1 MDILEIKTIEIS
13 LKDIQAA
20 SHLAESSVIVIM
32 MKDKGMKTK
41 REELIT
47 AAVLNRGVKLDDRLN
62 QSVKNAARKLM
73 TS

>member
-13 LKDIQAA
+13 LEDIQAA

-32 MKDKGMKTK
+32 TKDKGMKTK

-47 AAVLNRGVKLDDRLN
+47 AAVLTLYIKNVPVNKKCSKLL
-62 QSVKNAARKLM
+62 KI
-73 TS
+73 TW

>member
-13 LKDIQAA
+13 LEDIQAA

-47 AAVLNRGVKLDDRLN
+47 CFKSRREIG
-62 QSVKNAARKLM
+62 
-73 TS
+73 